1 MSGSGDLLLT
11 ATMQLGV
18 GSRVVRGPHWKWA
31 KQDGGEGSVGTVRNF
46 ESPEEVVV
54 VWDNGTAANYRC
66 SGAYDLRVLDNGP
79 AGVVH
84 EDCFSCDECGARPL
98 YGVRWACADCNGVS
112 LCSACYHGDKHS
124 TRHRFFQFVHPLA
137 EPVWCDSRRR
147 AKKYTCRGLFPGARV
162 VRGVDWQ
169 WEDQDGGS
177 GKRGKVTEV
186 QDWCPDAPRSAAYV
200 LWDSGVKNLYRVG
213 YEGMVDLRVVS
224 EAKAFA
230 YYRDHLPLLGEI
242 NRPPNSDNSAAS
254 STSASL
260 ELGGGSG
267 GCPGAC
273 PHMELCAFQPGDRV
287 RVAVSTDTL
296 QRLQRTHG
304 GWSPAMSECVDTVGS
319 IVGVDEDGD
328 AVVSYPSGNRWTLN
342 PAALCLIPDPS
353 ASARRLRAA
362 VGGGGGGGSGADGGA
377 SSVYATTLL
386 PVTPNLPQSVPLA
399 LSPGDLV
406 RVLATTS
413 SGSDQ
418 QQQLLG
424 NGRGRVGRV
433 VRVRSDGD
441 VQVDV
446 CGSVMTLSPG
456 CLAPCPPQSGG
467 INFNGGGA
475 ASSGSSSGGAAGV
488 SSASGSGGG
497 VPDSPQSGERLSN
510 LLKKLFQEHV
520 GGCGSGGGAGG
531 GSADGSG
538 DGQVI
543 DPSEELVKA
552 AANGDLSRLQEL
564 LGAGRSSASS
574 SPQRQQQ
581 RAVSAA
587 PTADANAIYAGHTA
601 LQAASQNGHI
611 AAARLLIDRGANLQ
625 AEDRDGDQAVHHAAF
640 GDQAEL
646 VRLLHR
652 RGADINARN
661 RRRQT
666 PLHIAVNKGHAGVVL
681 ALLAC
686 GALPSL
692 QDADGD
698 TPLHDAVSKRREDVL
713 ALLLEHGA
721 DLSVCNNDGFNV
733 LHHTALRGNPAA
745 MKILLT
751 KLQRQ
756 WLVDERKDDGY
767 TALHLAALNNHL
779 EVCELLVQLGGA
791 CLDTQNVNMQTP
803 LHLAV
808 ERQHAQVVR
817 LLVRE
822 GASVSVRDK
831 DGDTP
836 LHEALRHHTLSQ
848 LRQLQDMQDVGKL
861 LMGLGLNSGD
871 KKSLASIACFLA
883 ANGADL
889 TLKNK
894 KGQTPL
900 DLCPDPNLCKA
911 LSKCQREHSA
921 RVAST
926 SAAAS
931 SGADECL
938 VCSEPRDC
946 LFGPCGHVACC
957 CLCAARAKKC
967 LICKEP
973 ITSRAK
979 IEECLVCSDR
989 PAAVLFR
996 PCGHMC
1002 ACEGCAGL
1010 MKKCVQCRQP
1020 IQESVPYG
1028 VCCAEHLF
1036 GIEKSAAGSTSAAA
1050 ASNSSSSAVSSSTAA
1065 AVSAALNSATAS
1077 ASTSQPAAAAAA
1089 AAGPPRNRQQGM
1101 MNNGQ
1106 PDQTATLR
1114 EMQKI
1119 QQQLLDI
1126 REQTSCPVCL
1136 DRLKNMVF
1144 LCGHGTCQHCGDQM
1158 TVCPICRKPIERRVL
1173 VY

>member
-1 MSGSGDLLLT
+1 MSGSGRPTILT

-18 GSRVVRGPHWKWA
+18 GSRVVRGPHWKWPNRTA
-31 KQDGGEGSVGTVRNF
+31 ARGQRWHCAAINF
-46 ESPEEVVV
+46 ESPEEVACAM
-54 VWDNGTAANYRC
+54 TCA
-66 SGAYDLRVLDNGP
+66 SLTMGP

-84 EDCFSCDECGARPL
+84 RGLFQLRTSLRPPAAAVWRPMGL
-98 YGVRWACADCNGVS
+98 RDWQWRIPS
-112 LCSACYHGDKHS
+112 
-124 TRHRFFQFVHPLA
+124 
-137 EPVWCDSRRR
+137 WCDSRRR
-147 AKKYTCRGLFPGARV
+147 AKKYTCRACSPALGVVRGRRLAMGRGSGRRQRGSGARV
-162 VRGVDWQ
+162 
-169 WEDQDGGS
+169 
-177 GKRGKVTEV
+177 TEV
-186 QDWCPDAPRSAAYV
+186 AGLVGRDAPRSAGAYV
-200 LWDSGVKNLYRVG
+200 LWIAGG
-213 YEGMVDLRVVS
+213 WLRGQWLTCELVS

-242 NRPPNSDNSAAS
+242 NRPPNSRTPRQRRPPRPVWSWAA
-254 STSASL
+254 APA
-260 ELGGGSG
+260 
-267 GCPGAC
+267 GCPSAC
-273 PHMELCAFQPGDRV
+273 PHIGAV
-287 RVAVSTDTL
+287 RVPAGATGYASPLSTDTL
-296 QRLQRTHG
+296 FSTPSTNPTAAG
-304 GWSPAMSECVDTVGS
+304 SPAMSECVDTVRLYRFWRGRRRRRC
-319 IVGVDEDGD
+319 GLLFQR
-328 AVVSYPSGNRWTLN
+328 ANRWTAEPGRSL
-342 PAALCLIPDPS
+342 PPHPGPVRFRPKAFAPQVGW
-353 ASARRLRAA
+353 RAA
-362 VGGGGGGGSGADGGA
+362 GGGSGAGGRRQFRF
-377 SSVYATTLL
+377 YATTLL
-386 PVTPNLPQSVPLA
+386 PVTPNLPQSVAAGAVARRFGPSA
-399 LSPGDLV
+399 GDDVQRLP
-406 RVLATTS
+406 TS
-413 SGSDQ
+413 S
-418 QQQLLG
+418 QQLLG
-424 NGRGRVGRV
+424 NGRGRVFGSFR
-433 VRVRSDGD
+433 RLSGVRSDGD

-456 CLAPCPPQSGG
+456 CLAPCPPESGG

-531 GSADGSG
+531 GSAEGSG
-538 DGQVI
+538 DGRVI

-931 SGADECL
+931 SGANECL

-1050 ASNSSSSAVSSSTAA
+1050 ASNSSASAVSSSTAA

-1077 ASTSQPAAAAAA
+1077 ASTSQPAAAAA